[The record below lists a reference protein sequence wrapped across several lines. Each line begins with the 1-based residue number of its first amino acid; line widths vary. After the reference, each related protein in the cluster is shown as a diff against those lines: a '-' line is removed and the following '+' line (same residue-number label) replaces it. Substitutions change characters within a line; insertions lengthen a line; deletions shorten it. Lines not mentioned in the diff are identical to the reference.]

1 MRDYKKY
8 TIWQEGHKITLAVY
22 ALTHKFPREE
32 LYGITS
38 QLRRAVSSVPTNIAE
53 GCGRD
58 TDLDFR
64 RFLVIALGSA
74 TETEYLLLLS
84 FDLNYIE
91 ETKYFE
97 LNAQIIALRKQ
108 LRNLIDKLK

>member
-8 TIWQEGHKITLAVY
+8 TIWQEGHQLTLSTY
-22 ALTHKFPREE
+22 KLTHKFPKEE

-38 QLRRAVSSVPTNIAE
+38 QIRRAVSSIPTNIAE
-53 GCGRD
+53 GCGRE

-64 RFLVIALGSA
+64 RFLIIALGSA
-74 TETEYLLLLS
+74 TEVEYLLLLC
-84 FDLNYIE
+84 FDLSYINE
-91 ETKYFE
+91 SEYTEANTK
-97 LNAQIIALRKQ
+97 IIVLRKQ